1 MTIKINNHIELLE
14 FIKRDDIS
22 KYDAYNVFEKALNV
36 VCIVFIDALTKELL
50 IEKNEMIKELEA
62 IISNPDY
69 VPKPIIFLGKNPLD
83 EI

>member
-22 KYDAYNVFEKALNV
+22 TVDAVTVFEKAVKV
-36 VCIVFIDALTKELL
+36 VCFIFVDAMTKELL
-50 IEKNEMIKELEA
+50 IEKSEMIKELEA

-69 VPKPIIFLGKNPLD
+69 LPKPIIFLGKK
-83 EI
+83 

>member
-14 FIKRDDIS
+14 FIKRDDIN
-22 KYDAYNVFEKALNV
+22 KHDAFNVFEKALKV
-36 VCIVFIDALTKELL
+36 ICIVFVDALTKEAL
-50 IEKNEMIKELEA
+50 IEKSEMIKELED

-83 EI
+83 EV

>member
-14 FIKRDDIS
+14 FIKRDDIN
-22 KYDAYNVFEKALNV
+22 KHDAFNVFEKALKV
-36 VCIVFIDALTKELL
+36 VCIVFIDVITKEAL
-50 IEKNEMIKELEA
+50 IEKSEMIKELEA

-69 VPKPIIFLGKNPLD
+69 VPKPIIFLGKNPLN